1 MQELRD
7 YQQRTL
13 DRVLD
18 AFKRG
23 ARRVL
28 VVLPTGGGK
37 TTVFCTLIAALVA
50 GSMTARAAVL
60 VHRRELATQ
69 ATKRLGEFGVDHG
82 LILAGEPSKPYA
94 RVQVAGVQTLVRR
107 KAPRA
112 GLVVADEAH
121 LSTAQTW
128 EQILEQY
135 EAARILGVTATPWR
149 LSGKPLAGTYDE
161 VIIAATPRELIEA
174 GWLCEYSGFSYKAPD
189 LSGVSKV
196 GDDYNRKQAGAAM
209 SALVPN
215 VVEKWLEHAR
225 DLSTI
230 VFATMVEHSKELTA
244 KFIAAGVRAE
254 HLDGTMRKEQRKAII
269 ARVEAGI
276 TQVLCNVGVAVE
288 GLDIPRLKCC
298 VLARPTMS
306 LARALQMMGRVMRP
320 WFNPKTN
327 RWETARIHDH
337 AFVITQHG
345 LPDDPRDYSLDAKQ
359 EKPPSLAT
367 CEECLAR
374 YRGNKCPACGV
385 ENEKRI
391 TERTGPEIIE
401 DAEQVDFSSVT
412 PKAPLPMAP
421 ATSTRSSR
429 LVVVE
434 WNTVRLNKPIV
445 GHFVERVEEMGKYGK
460 RAVWMVEK
468 RGPTMTTRYAL
479 PGTVQLN
486 QKMAAVRREEVVSV
500 TYAGDRFVGEK
511 TMKNFTVAVDRADN
525 DDADALD
532 FEVTDAA

>member
-1 MQELRD
+1 MQQELRD
-7 YQQRTL
+7 YQRRAL
-13 DRVLD
+13 DRVLA

-28 VVLPTGGGK
+28 LVLPTGGGK
-37 TTVFCTLIAALVA
+37 TTVFCTLIASLIA
-50 GSMTARAAVL
+50 GSTNARAAVL

-149 LSGKPLAGTYDE
+149 LGGKPLAGTYDE
-161 VIIAATPRELIEA
+161 VIIAATPRELIAA
-174 GWLCEYSGFSYKAPD
+174 GWLCNYTGFSYRAPD
-189 LSGVSKV
+189 LSGVGKV

-215 VVEKWLEHAR
+215 VVEKWLAHAS

-230 VFATMVEHSKELTA
+230 VFATTVEHSKALTA
-244 KFIAAGVRAE
+244 EFIAAGVRAE
-254 HLDGTMRKEQRKAII
+254 HLDGSMRKEQRRAII
-269 ARVEAGI
+269 ARVEAGV

-306 LARALQMMGRVMRP
+306 LARALQMMGRVLRP
-320 WFNPKTN
+320 WLNPKTN
-327 RWETARIHDH
+327 QWETARIHDH

-345 LPDDPRDYSLDAKQ
+345 LPDDDRDYSLDAKQ
-359 EKPPSLAT
+359 EAPPSLAL
-367 CEECLAR
+367 CESCLAR
-374 YRGNKCPACGV
+374 YLGDQCPACGGQ
-385 ENEKRI
+385 NEKRI
-391 TERTGPEIIE
+391 VERTGPEIIE
-401 DAEQVDFSSVT
+401 DAEQVDFSSAT
-412 PKAPLPMAP
+412 PRAP
-421 ATSTRSSR
+421 APPPTPIRSSR
-429 LVVVE
+429 QVNVE
-434 WNTVRLNKPIV
+434 WNTVRLNKAIA
-445 GHFVERVEEMGKYGK
+445 GHFVERVEEMSKYGK
-460 RAVWMVEK
+460 RAVWLIEK

-479 PGTVQLN
+479 PGTYQLN
-486 QKMAAVRREEVVSV
+486 QRMAVVRPGEPVRV
-500 TYAGDRFVGEK
+500 TYLGERFVGEK
-511 TMKNFTVAVDRADN
+511 TVKNFAVAVERSDA
-525 DDADALD
+525 DDAAALD